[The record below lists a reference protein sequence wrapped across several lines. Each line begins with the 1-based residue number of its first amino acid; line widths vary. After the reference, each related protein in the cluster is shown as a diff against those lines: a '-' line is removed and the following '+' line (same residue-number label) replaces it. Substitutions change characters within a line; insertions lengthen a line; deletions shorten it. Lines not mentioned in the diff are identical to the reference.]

1 MKRWCLLIGGIVLV
15 ILIVYFSYPR
25 SFKEYEF
32 SYTVENLSQFKLVFA
47 FDSDGNYK
55 IEKCNFYMDNARG
68 KIRPVMKSGKFTD
81 EEFERFDKLLK
92 NADIFDMEDMYG
104 YDEASK
110 DEDGFFSQI
119 ALSADGKQKY
129 VTIRNI
135 TEQKF
140 PQPFLD
146 FIKEVMLFMK

>member
-1 MKRWCLLIGGIVLV
+1 MKRWYLSISGIVLV
-15 ILIVYFSYPR
+15 ILIVYFSCPR

-47 FDSDGNYK
+47 FDSEGNYK
-55 IEKCNFYMDNARG
+55 IEKCNFYMDNAQG
-68 KIRPVMKSGKFTD
+68 EIRPVMESGKFTE
-81 EEFERFDKLLK
+81 EEFDRFDKLLR
-92 NADIFDMEDMYG
+92 NADIFSMEDMYG
-104 YDEASK
+104 YDESSK
-110 DEDGFFSQI
+110 DEDGFFTQI
-119 ALSADGKQKY
+119 VLMADGKQKY
-129 VTIRNI
+129 VTIRNV

>member
-1 MKRWCLLIGGIVLV
+1 MKRWYLSISGIVLV
-15 ILIVYFSYPR
+15 ILIVYFSCPR

-47 FDSDGNYK
+47 FDSEGNYK
-55 IEKCNFYMDNARG
+55 IEKCNFYMDNAQG
-68 KIRPVMKSGKFTD
+68 EIRPVMESEKFTE
-81 EEFERFDKLLK
+81 EEFDRFDKLLR
-92 NADIFDMEDMYG
+92 NADIFSMEDMYG
-104 YDEASK
+104 YDESSK
-110 DEDGFFSQI
+110 DEDGFFTQI
-119 ALSADGKQKY
+119 VLMADGKQKY
-129 VTIRNI
+129 VTIRNV